1 MSKSFR
7 TFFEQISI
15 SLFYLLLT
23 FIVISCEEGSSSDG
37 PVADGTTITS
47 FTFLP
52 SENPSLGTS
61 QSMEIEDEK
70 IIGRLPVYTDMKN
83 MIPRFEHSGA
93 EVTIGNI
100 LQQSGKTSNDFT
112 KTINYTV
119 KSKNGESRVYEVK
132 LDRFT
137 GLPIVYIN
145 TLGGQ
150 AIDSKDDYREGT
162 LRVDG
167 NTIYAD
173 SENNEMKIRGRGNS
187 TWWVHPKKPYQLN
200 FSEKTEMLGMPEDK
214 KWIFLAEYSD
224 KTLLR
229 NRIAFEMGYM
239 SRLDWTP
246 QSVFAEVMVNNQY
259 NGTYHITQ
267 KVEEGNYRV
276 ALGDDGYLLEIDQL
290 DRLDPDDV
298 YFRTNS
304 FLINIKEPSLT
315 AESTEYRYIKDLVN
329 EFENTLYSDNFK
341 DPLNGYQKYID
352 LDSFIDWY
360 LISEITKNQDSK
372 DFSSI
377 FLNVM
382 PGEKIKMGPLWD
394 FDLAFGNVDYSDAT
408 KSTGFWVKDHKWY
421 SKLFQDPSFVSLV
434 KERFQYFKG
443 NESLILQ
450 KIDEQAGYLKW
461 AQEENDKKWN
471 LLGNYV
477 WPNPVVFNTYQEEVD
492 YLKKWYSE
500 RMNWLEGAFN
510 AL

>member
-1 MSKSFR
+1 MSKFTY
-7 TFFEQISI
+7 TFFDLIKI
-15 SLFYLLLT
+15 KLIYFLFGFLL
-23 FIVISCEEGSSSDG
+23 ISCGDDG
-37 PVADGTTITS
+37 NSNDPEANGTTITS

-52 SENPSLGTS
+52 SENPSIGTS
-61 QSMEIEDEK
+61 EGMEIEDDK
-70 IIGRLPVYTDMKN
+70 IIGTLPVYADMEN
-83 MIPRFEHSGA
+83 LVARFEHTGA
-93 EVTIGNI
+93 EVIVNNFP
-100 LQQSGKTSNDFT
+100 QQSGKTANDFT
-112 KTINYTV
+112 KTLNYTV
-119 KSKNGESRVYEVK
+119 KSKNGETRVYEVN

-145 TLGGQ
+145 TLGSQ
-150 AIDSKDDYREGT
+150 AIDSKDDYREGSIQI
-162 LRVDG
+162 DG
-167 NTIYAD
+167 NKNFANLGN
-173 SENNEMKIRGRGNS
+173 SEMKIRGRGNS

-200 FSEKTEMLGMPEDK
+200 FSDKTEMLGMPKDK

-229 NRIAFEMGYM
+229 NRIAFELGHM
-239 SRLDWTP
+239 SKLDWTP
-246 QSVFAEVMVNNQY
+246 QSAFAEVMVNNEY
-259 NGTYHITQ
+259 MGTYHISQ
-267 KVEEGNYRV
+267 KVEEGDFRV

-304 FLINIKEPSLT
+304 FLINIKEPSLDY
-315 AESTEYRYIKDLVN
+315 ESTAYTYIKDYIN
-329 EFENTLYSDNFK
+329 DFENTLFSNNFK
-341 DPLNGYQKYID
+341 DPIHGYQKYVN

-360 LISEITKNQDSK
+360 LISEISKNQDSK

-408 KSTGFWVKDHKWY
+408 KPTGFWVKDHKWY
-421 SKLFQDPSFVSLV
+421 SRLFEDPAFVELV
-434 KERFQYFKG
+434 KERFKYFRQ

-450 KIDEQAGYLKW
+450 KIDDQANYLKW

-471 LLGNYV
+471 LFGNYV
-477 WPNPVVFNTYQEEVD
+477 WPNPVVFDTYQEEVD
-492 YLKKWYSE
+492 HLKSWYKE

-510 AL
+510 SL